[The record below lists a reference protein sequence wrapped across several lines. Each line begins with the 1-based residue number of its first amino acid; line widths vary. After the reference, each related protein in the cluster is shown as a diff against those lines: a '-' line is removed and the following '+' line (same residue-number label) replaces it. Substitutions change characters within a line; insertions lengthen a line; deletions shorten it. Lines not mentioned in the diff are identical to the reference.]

1 MRAAAKPVAPLM
13 KTGVAFELSAVI
25 ARALA
30 TLSSTNC
37 KKCRH
42 HHVN

>member
-1 MRAAAKPVAPLM
+1 MSAAAQPVAPLM
-13 KTGVAFELSAVI
+13 KMGAAFELSAVI

-37 KKCRH
+37 QKYRH
-42 HHVN
+42 HHVK